1 MWGNRNGW
9 IIAGI
14 LFLLIMWGAWQA
26 FGINYVTSPTAFGKN
41 PARLAKMDL
50 EVNPATIV
58 ATPDSTDAGP
68 IYRRAIDDVKANLS
82 KYQRFVESGKL
93 ADAKSLSAI
102 DLVLEATPMNR
113 MTLLMQKPEANIG
126 YFRDAAPEDLLAI
139 ELAGKAVERVGLM
152 HVADKKLKEANK
164 YFEASFALGAK
175 MYAERVIFM
184 QAFKG
189 IGLMNGAAEMM
200 RSTAEMD
207 KDEARVKKLE
217 SFLASTKK
225 TTGLM
230 IEMWKVINSVDNPT
244 IARHAGDIYLFT
256 QADQMQER
264 LWRVES
270 TLKVGR
276 FKYNVGGAEGRFADQ
291 MGAPIRLAELEKDPD
306 PAVATAAR
314 AASALTVQDFRSIK

>member
-9 IIAGI
+9 IIASV
-14 LFLLIMWGAWQA
+14 LFLLIAWGAWQA

-41 PARLAKMDL
+41 PVRLAKMDL

-68 IYRRAIDDVKANLS
+68 IYRRAIDDVKANRS
-82 KYQRFVESGKL
+82 KYERFVESGKL

-102 DLVLEATPMNR
+102 DLVLQATPMNR
-113 MTLLMQKPEANIG
+113 MTLLMQKPEENIG

-139 ELAGKAVERVGLM
+139 ELIGKAVESVGML
-152 HVADKKLKEANK
+152 HWVDKNYSEAGK

-184 QAFKG
+184 EAYKG
-189 IGLMNGAAEMM
+189 IGLMNGAATMLK
-200 RSTAEMD
+200 AIAAID
-207 KDEARVKKLE
+207 NDEARVKKLDA
-217 SFLASTKK
+217 FLASTKK
-225 TTGLM
+225 TTDLM
-230 IEMWKVINSVDNPT
+230 ADMWKVIYAVDEPT

-276 FKYNVGGAEGRFADQ
+276 FKYNVGGADGRFADQ